1 MLQLG
6 KAKIGSLGE
15 EEEEAQNYLYH
26 IFLFKVSIWDK
37 MQHGIWIRIE
47 QGVGITFL

>member
-15 EEEEAQNYLYH
+15 EEEEEAQNYLYH
-26 IFLFKVSIWDK
+26 IYFSS
-37 MQHGIWIRIE
+37 R
-47 QGVGITFL
+47 